1 MYLHEVIYILVPELL
16 KICQILSLFLFKG
29 ENVLEPVKDLVH
41 LEEQST
47 SFTGMYINVIT

>member
-16 KICQILSLFLFKG
+16 KICQILSLFKD
-29 ENVLEPVKDLVH
+29 ENVLEPVKDLVC

>member
-1 MYLHEVIYILVPELL
+1 MYLHEVMYILVPELL
-16 KICQILSLFLFKG
+16 KICQILSLFKG